1 MGYNPHKRLPISIS
15 TMLLTEC
22 MSCKMELSRKF
33 VGLKEKIWGKRNKG
47 FEELENLHM
56 VSSGDGICFQNQNC
70 CSLDGLLTSLLP
82 LNIWG
87 CLKCC
92 HLSSASMK
100 SMPCRANAVF
110 QKTAF
115 LHLLLWKKLVTKKD
129 PSSAGCKAAPISW
142 SNNLKRA
149 LHTHARHPTLTFHSP
164 FDASHGTGADLSP
177 FWRGKAAHL
186 ICWVRPHGPAWQ
198 LWSYGLLLTAK

>member
-1 MGYNPHKRLPISIS
+1 MGYNPHKGLPISIS

-22 MSCKMELSRKF
+22 MSCKIELSRKF
-33 VGLKEKIWGKRNKG
+33 VGLKEKIWGKRNKC
-47 FEELENLHM
+47 FEELENLPT
-56 VSSGDGICFQNQNC
+56 VSSGDGICFQNWNC
-70 CSLDGLLTSLLP
+70 CSLDGVLTSLLP

-87 CLKCC
+87 YLKCC

-100 SMPCRANAVF
+100 SVPCRAHAVSLPEDHVF
-110 QKTAF
+110 ASPTMEEIG
-115 LHLLLWKKLVTKKD
+115 HKD

-142 SNNLKRA
+142 SNNPKRA

-186 ICWVRPHGPAWQ
+186 ICWVRPHGPAWH
-198 LWSYGLLLTAK
+198 LWSYSLLLTAK